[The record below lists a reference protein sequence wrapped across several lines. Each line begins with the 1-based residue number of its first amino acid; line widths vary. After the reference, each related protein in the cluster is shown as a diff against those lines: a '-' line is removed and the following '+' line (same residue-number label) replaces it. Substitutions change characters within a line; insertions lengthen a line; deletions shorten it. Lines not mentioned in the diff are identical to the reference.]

1 MRAPSL
7 FLALAVVFPAAAASQ
22 ASGAHSTPPSN
33 PAAIVRAVADEYVA
47 LAVQRSPA
55 LAEQLGDPTLPDR
68 WSDNSPAGLRAWQA
82 REDGWI
88 ARLAMIDEASLFGAP
103 EWLVYGMLREALEAS
118 RARRVC
124 REELWG
130 GVDQIF
136 GWHLDLASSAARQA
150 VGGDEARA
158 RALARWRDVPRFVD
172 NEIANAREG
181 LAAGYSA
188 PRANVERVIEQVRG
202 MLPDS
207 LERSPLW
214 SLAARDSVPE
224 FREAFAR
231 VLRDGVHPALR
242 RYLHF
247 LEGEYL
253 PRARAEPGLSA
264 LPDGAACYRAIVRG
278 YTSLDIAPEDLIRQ
292 ARGARQEMEAELA
305 PLARRLTGVADLR
318 EARRILKSDPSLAFG
333 SRDARFVAAAAQ
345 LDSVR
350 ERLPRAF
357 SHVPSTPL
365 VLQAAPAFR
374 ERSSPPAWYE
384 PAPLDGSR
392 PGTYWLNL
400 FGAETA
406 PRMDLAPSV
415 THEGWPGHHLQ
426 IAWAAERPVP
436 HPAMR
441 ILSTGAFVEGWGMYA
456 ERLAY
461 ETEMV
466 TDDLMRAGLLSH
478 LTDALLG
485 LEIDPGMH
493 VFGWTRPQAVDSMM
507 IVTGRPRAQAESYA
521 DRHAATP
528 GQIVTYMVG
537 YLEIVRLRE
546 KARTALGERFDLR
559 EFHDVVLETGAVT
572 LPMLR
577 TKVEGW
583 IQGRRA
589 S

>member
-1 MRAPSL
+1 
-7 FLALAVVFPAAAASQ
+7 
-22 ASGAHSTPPSN
+22 
-33 PAAIVRAVADEYVA
+33 
-47 LAVQRSPA
+47 
-55 LAEQLGDPTLPDR
+55 
-68 WSDNSPAGLRAWQA
+68 
-82 REDGWI
+82 
-88 ARLAMIDEASLFGAP
+88 
-103 EWLVYGMLREALEAS
+103 
-118 RARRVC
+118 
-124 REELWG
+124 
-130 GVDQIF
+130 
-136 GWHLDLASSAARQA
+136 
-150 VGGDEARA
+150 
-158 RALARWRDVPRFVD
+158 
-172 NEIANAREG
+172 
-181 LAAGYSA
+181 
-188 PRANVERVIEQVRG
+188 
-202 MLPDS
+202 
-207 LERSPLW
+207 LW
-214 SLAARDSVPE
+214 SPAARDSVPE

-231 VLRDGVHPALR
+231 VLRDRVHPALR

-253 PRARAEPGLSA
+253 PRARAESGLSA

-292 ARGARQEMEAELA
+292 ARGARKEMEAELV

-318 EARRILKSDPSLAFG
+318 EARRILKSDSSLAFG
-333 SRDARFVAAAAQ
+333 SRDARFVAASAQ

-357 SHVPSTPL
+357 SRVPSTPL
-365 VLQAAPAFR
+365 VLRAAPAFR

-384 PAPLDGSR
+384 RAPLDGSR

-406 PRMDLAPSV
+406 PRMDLAASV

-426 IAWAAERPVP
+426 VAWAAERPVP

-466 TDDLMRAGLLSH
+466 TDELMRAGLLSH

-537 YLEIVRLRE
+537 YLEMVRLRE
-546 KARTALGERFDLR
+546 EARAALGERFDLR

-577 TKVEGW
+577 TKVERW
-583 IQGRRA
+583 IQGRRGG
-589 S
+589 